1 MANLLHKFVDHP
13 ASVGETYLEHMGVAA
28 SFGGQMVLGGLAC
41 FIHALLP
48 FTCER
53 TASRQIALLHDRM
66 IVNRVRQPAAKPAA
80 DTSQAVS
87 YGRTGQGGQRT

>member
-53 TASRQIALLHDRM
+53 TASRRIALLHDRM
-66 IVNRVRQPAAKPAA
+66 VVNRGQR
-80 DTSQAVS
+80 
-87 YGRTGQGGQRT
+87 GRTRSA